1 MADIKFPIQSRT
13 ALTTTALNALGSGN
27 YTSCG
32 TITLATNDPLDVLLE
47 VQVVA
52 GAVSGNRQA
61 VIFAKG
67 SLDGTNFESG
77 PESGTASTSEGT
89 LSYVGTLPT
98 PEAGTHNG
106 IFSLAPAFNTLPH
119 SARIIVKNDSGAA
132 FTSGGWVYYSEAW
145 ATST

>member
-1 MADIKFPIQSRT
+1 MADIKAPLQART
-13 ALTTTALNALGSGN
+13 SLTTTALNALGSGN
-27 YTSCG
+27 YTTCG
-32 TITLATNDPLDVLLE
+32 TINFSTNDPLDCLLE

-77 PESGTASTSEGT
+77 PETGTATTSEGT
-89 LSYVGTLPT
+89 LTYVGTLPT

-119 SARIIVKNDSGAA
+119 TVRVIVKNDSGAA
-132 FTSGGWVYYSEAW
+132 FTSGGWVQYAEMW
-145 ATST
+145 GTST